1 METLDM
7 KAIFFIIAGIV
18 IFTLMTGVV
27 WAENINSGFGGIDWA
42 TPREAVLDCEKVEE
56 RGDIRYCMRRD
67 QAHTLLGESIPEVLY
82 GFYKESFF
90 SVFIRVEDEE
100 AYRVTKKQLLDRLGS
115 PESSLDKE
123 GMVAVLRWTRDKVR
137 VELHNDR
144 SVQGF
149 QVAYYY
155 MPVADKAART
165 HKNVKPSR
173 WPQTKQFNVEQN
185 EDQEPIRILQF

>member
-1 METLDM
+1 M
-7 KAIFFIIAGIV
+7 KTIYLILASFGII
-18 IFTLMTGVV
+18 TMMTGAVS
-27 WAENINSGFGGIDWA
+27 AGEINRGFGGIDWV
-42 TPREAVLDCEKVEE
+42 TPLEAVKDCEKVVE
-56 RGDIRYCMRRD
+56 RGDILYCMRRD
-67 QAHTLLGESIPEVLY
+67 QVHTLLGESIPDVLY
-82 GFYKESFF
+82 GFYRESFF
-90 SVFIRVEDEE
+90 SVVIRVEDEE
-100 AYRVTKKQLLDRLGS
+100 AYRITKKQLLDRLGS

-155 MPVADKAART
+155 VPVADKAERT
-165 HKNVKPSR
+165 HKAVKPGR

-185 EDQEPIRILQF
+185 EDQEPIRILKF